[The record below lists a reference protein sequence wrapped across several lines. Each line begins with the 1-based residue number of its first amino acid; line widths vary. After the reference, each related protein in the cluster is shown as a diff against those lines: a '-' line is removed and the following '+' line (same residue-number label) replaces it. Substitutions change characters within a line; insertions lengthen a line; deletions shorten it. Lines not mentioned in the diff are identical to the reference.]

1 MNTQEISHD
10 EFVSMYEEGQL
21 EERFSTTSET
31 FYQVSCKDGAKKCL
45 VVNSIGRCVL
55 IEM

>member
-45 VVNSIGRCVL
+45 L
-55 IEM
+55 